1 MREYTIKLDT
11 DLGKRLN
18 LTSDQF
24 EDAFAWDCRPSYLGF
39 VRLKPKTPEALR
51 RFFEL
56 GKDIY
61 STIVITAPTADIIE
75 MSKGYKYEYKV
86 DCAGT
91 PYLTDEVSKT
101 CSRQHLAELTRQAKQ

>member
-1 MREYTIKLDT
+1 MRNYTIKLDS

-75 MSKGYKYEYKV
+75 MSKEYKYEYKV
-86 DCAGT
+86 DRTGV

-101 CSRQHLAELTRQAKQ
+101 YSRQHLAELTGQVKR

>member
-1 MREYTIKLDT
+1 MRNYTIKLDS

-39 VRLKPKTPEALR
+39 VRLKPRTPEALR

-75 MSKGYKYEYKV
+75 MSREYKYEYKV
-86 DCAGT
+86 DPAGT

-101 CSRQHLAELTRQAKQ
+101 YSRRHLAEITGQVKQ